1 MTDRGYTVGVILTA
15 HPHTI
20 AHLRTLDVLPDVE
33 AIHVAVL
40 DGLDLATLD
49 VPTRKVVR
57 TYSSATASPTSHRD
71 GAVGV
76 AVAPNESRSVRVSS
90 SEAALAGL
98 LSKLR
103 RLMR

>member
-57 TYSSATASPTSHRD
+57 TYSPVNALPTSHRD
-71 GAVGV
+71 GAAGV
-76 AVAPNESRSVRVSS
+76 ADAPNGSKPVLVSG
-90 SEAALAGL
+90 SEGALAGL
-98 LSKLR
+98 LS
-103 RLMR
+103 

>member
-40 DGLDLATLD
+40 DGLDLAALD

-57 TYSSATASPTSHRD
+57 TYSSASASPASHRD

-76 AVAPNESRSVRVSS
+76 AGAPNESVSVRVSS
-90 SEAALAGL
+90 GSAGEAALAGQL
-98 LSKLR
+98 
-103 RLMR
+103 